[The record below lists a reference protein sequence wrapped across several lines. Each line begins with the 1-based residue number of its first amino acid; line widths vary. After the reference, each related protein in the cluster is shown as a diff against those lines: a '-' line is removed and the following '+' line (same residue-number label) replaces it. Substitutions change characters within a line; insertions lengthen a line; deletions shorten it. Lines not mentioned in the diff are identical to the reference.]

1 MRKWRDQQYSVG
13 VWKGQGSHDEEEEEE
28 EKDNDTVGSGNE
40 TCLEMHCR
48 NCNCF
53 LQRASTYSELSWQHY
68 LRYVLRLKWY
78 IFNWNN
84 FDTIF

>member
-1 MRKWRDQQYSVG
+1 
-13 VWKGQGSHDEEEEEE
+13 
-28 EKDNDTVGSGNE
+28 
-40 TCLEMHCR
+40 MHCR